1 MTEIVTWFGA
11 TITWHSCLWIRGL
24 PVSVVLRAQK
34 TISPVLSNADRPARP
49 LILNTSIFLQ
59 RKERRGEISE
69 TDPGRST
76 GLMWRGPKTI
86 DMLESC
92 FRCAHVKRLAP
103 ATSSDKPLNYTSILF
118 SLNQTCFLH
127 VYFLHDSATGTDGGN
142 DNTGR
147 EISERP
153 LFCSMERAHRKRN
166 RTSND

>member
-1 MTEIVTWFGA
+1 
-11 TITWHSCLWIRGL
+11 
-24 PVSVVLRAQK
+24 
-34 TISPVLSNADRPARP
+34 
-49 LILNTSIFLQ
+49 
-59 RKERRGEISE
+59 
-69 TDPGRST
+69 
-76 GLMWRGPKTI
+76 
-86 DMLESC
+86 MLESC
-92 FRCAHVKRLAP
+92 FRCAHVERLAP

-166 RTSND
+166 RTSNDQRKPITIFIDENLADACECFGHAIN